1 MTTKAKPGL
10 GFDLAD
16 LESQV
21 VRYDPTPTTPASQP
35 GRRPLAPGAR
45 PVTIRLTPAQHEWA
59 LREAAHRTLQTGER
73 HDVSRVIRDLLDR
86 AISQREEGGG

>member
-1 MTTKAKPGL
+1 MTTKAKPAL

-45 PVTIRLTPAQHEWA
+45 PVTVRLTAAQHEW
-59 LREAAHRTLQTGER
+59 LIREAAHRALETGER
-73 HDVSRVIRDLLDR
+73 HDVSGIIRDLIDR
-86 AISQREEGGG
+86 AIAG